1 MANKCCIF
9 DGKVFFGWYFYESV
23 FFYQKIALRLAK
35 SFRFEDEDDYEYEI
49 WFKVFSRILKI
60 QTSRK
65 ASFCHFSLENK
76 VSTVIL
82 SELGYSAFSRSPNDA
97 TSNIWSCFLHHDIR
111 AKTRSRITVSD
122 HVFPPKWRWFTRVC
136 YLVLRKSRTRCR
148 TCLRISRFLIWW
160 KGSFYGVDIPT
171 L

>member
-9 DGKVFFGWYFYESV
+9 WRDSIFWLILPWKCI
-23 FFYQKIALRLAK
+23 FYQKIALRLAK

-82 SELGYSAFSRSPNDA
+82 SELCYSAFSRSPNDE
-97 TSNIWSCFLHHDIR
+97 TSNIWCCFLHHDIC
-111 AKTRSRITVSD
+111 AKTRSRMTVGY
-122 HVFPPKWRWFTRVC
+122 HIFPPKWRWFTRVR
-136 YLVLRKSRTRCR
+136 YLVLRKSRTRSR
-148 TCLRISRFLIWW
+148 TRLRISRFQIW
-160 KGSFYGVDIPT
+160 
-171 L
+171 